1 MANEELRKKI
11 DESGLKMIYIAD
23 QLGIHRVTLR
33 DKLSGKTEFTVSE
46 AGKLADILKLNRVEK
61 DDIFFKR

>member
-33 DKLSGKTEFTVSE
+33 DKLLGKTEFTVSE

>member
-61 DDIFFKR
+61 DDIFFRR